1 MEGNEIVPFFFS
13 LMDSETLLGTVESML
28 QSILAAEPEYFLV
41 EARIKPTNNI
51 KIFLDGDHGIT
62 IEKCVRFNRALYKK
76 IEELNLFPLGDFSL
90 ELSSP
95 GLDEPLKMNRQYK
108 KNIGR
113 PVEILL
119 QDGSKKEGRLLEVM
133 EDGII
138 VEESVGKKPVRGALA
153 KKLETINHTFLFN
166 NIKSTKI
173 QVVF

>member
-13 LMDSETLLGTVESML
+13 LMDSVTLLATVESMIQPL
-28 QSILAAEPEYFLV
+28 LAAEPEYFLV

-62 IEKCVRFNRALYKK
+62 IEKCVRFNRALYRKF
-76 IEELNLFPLGDFSL
+76 EELNLFPLGDFSL

-95 GLDEPLKMNRQYK
+95 GLDEPLKLNRQYK

-113 PVEILL
+113 AVEILL
-119 QDGSKKEGRLLEVM
+119 QDGSKIEGKLLEVT
-133 EDGII
+133 EDGIMI
-138 VEESVGKKPVRGALA
+138 EETIGKKPLRPGKIA
-153 KKLETINHTFLFN
+153 ETVNHTFLFN
-166 NIKSTKI
+166 NIKTTKI

>member
-1 MEGNEIVPFFFS
+1 
-13 LMDSETLLGTVESML
+13 MDSVTLLGTVEPML
-28 QSILAAEPEYFLV
+28 QSILADEPEYFLV

-51 KIFLDGDHGIT
+51 KIFLDGDNGIT
-62 IEKCVRFNRALYKK
+62 IEKCVKFNRALYRK
-76 IEELNLFPLGDFSL
+76 IEEAGLFPSGDFSL

-95 GLDEPLKMNRQYK
+95 GLDEPLKSARQYK

-113 PVEILL
+113 PVEVLL
-119 QDGSKKEGRLLEVM
+119 QDGTKKEGKLVDLT

-138 VEESVGKKPVRGALA
+138 VEESLGKKIHRYGTD
-153 KKLETINHTFLFN
+153 KKPETINHTFLFN